1 MGNYVSCALSK
12 TTSSDSS
19 SPAAKVI
26 LPDSEVH
33 DINVQTKAAE
43 LMLEMPSHF
52 LVDAKSLK
60 IGRKLIPLAADDDL
74 DVEGCHVYVA
84 FPMTRVASA
93 ANASDM
99 ARIFMAGKK
108 RLRSCCDN
116 RKVSPEEEEEDEDV
130 RLIKGTK
137 VSFEDIEDFSAVEF
151 MHRISVSKSKKPE
164 LETIVEENVSL

>member
-19 SPAAKVI
+19 SPSTKVI
-26 LPDSEVH
+26 LPDGEVR

-43 LMLEMPSHF
+43 LMMEMPSHF
-52 LVDAKSLK
+52 IVDVKSLK
-60 IGRKLIPLAADDDL
+60 IGRKLIPLSADDDL

-108 RLRSCCDN
+108 RLRSCDN
-116 RKVSPEEEEEDEDV
+116 RKVSPEEEEDV
-130 RLIKGTK
+130 RLITGTK
-137 VSFEDIEDFSAVEF
+137 LNLEDIEDFSAVEF